1 MSNNLVKNQG
11 LNSKNKVG
19 LVLSGG
25 GAKGAYHVGVARAL
39 DEMNIGIDMISGAS
53 IGALNGAVLASA
65 PNFTEG
71 AKRLEMLWDKLP
83 YLKPIQFDSD
93 SLTSKFNLSSIS
105 KSKVNYL
112 IYITI
117 LLSAGLRLGSP
128 IGWLSFLI
136 PGITTLEIENILKD
150 DTLRLMLEE
159 YLDIDHLQHSMPLYV
174 SIFKQQHNGKAI
186 KDMVL
191 AIRDVI
197 KVEIAGID
205 NTPSEFRHIQSLA
218 IDEQKEVLL
227 ASASVPLLFKALS
240 SSQDERYTDGG
251 QGGYLKSQGNTPIT
265 PLIEAGCNH
274 IIVTHLTDGSLWHRH
289 DFPDTSIIE
298 IRPSINIGGSIAM
311 FDFSVETVN
320 KLVEA
325 GYQDTKQAL
334 KNVKFNLDIIHSM
347 RQDNLTLSN
356 TMNDTEGT
364 DVLDNAMRRL
374 RGNK

>member
-1 MSNNLVKNQG
+1 MSSYSIDVQNAQS
-11 LNSKNKVG
+11 NSKVG

-39 DEMNIGIDMISGAS
+39 NEMNIGIDMISGAS

-71 AKRLEMLWDKLP
+71 SKRLEILWDKLP
-83 YLKPIQFDSD
+83 HLKPIQFDRMPLSTKFG
-93 SLTSKFNLSSIS
+93 SMSKRKI
-105 KSKVNYL
+105 NYL
-112 IYITI
+112 IYITL
-117 LLSAGLRLGSP
+117 LLSAGLRLSSP

-150 DTLRLMLEE
+150 NTLKMMLEE

-186 KDMVL
+186 KDMFL
-191 AIRDVI
+191 ALRDVV
-197 KVEIAGID
+197 KVEIGGID
-205 NTPSEFRHIQSLA
+205 NAPSEFRHIQSLA
-218 IDEQKEVLL
+218 IEEQKEVLL

-240 SSQDERYTDGG
+240 GSQNDRYTDGG

-265 PLIEAGCNH
+265 PLIEAGCSH

-298 IRPSINIGGSIAM
+298 IRPSINIGGSMAM

-347 RQDNLTLSN
+347 RQDNLALSN